1 MDQNGLVLAGTIA
14 AFFAAVLS
22 ITDRL
27 LSLKDRL
34 HADRERKAPAKE
46 ERPSAEQSKR
56 VDPTIGKVIPVSSFL
71 LLQEVAVIL
80 SAGILLNYLG
90 LVLSVRLQSILY
102 LDMAGTALAAFL
114 LGPWWGAMVALIS
127 NSLVNWVLYPEPGAD
142 IIIFPWSL
150 VNMTGGLFW
159 GLMARGAGF
168 RKYLRSSRGSALS
181 HLWYL
186 FSFGVLGACVMSIP
200 GTFVQAALSE
210 QTVFALNPEVASAV
224 QGTVAVMQESLQN
237 QLQAVFG
244 VAWGD
249 SVGWAIFNWL
259 QNWLRYIPDKTIS
272 AAIALAVL
280 KYAFPLFERE
290 LIHGGPGKHH
300 IRDTWASPVFLGCLY
315 AYSFLALMLADEYMS
330 AQYWPLWSAPWLVI
344 GIGAIWIRRYGPSDD
359 AVRQASAGRHER
371 YYQALKPL
379 EREPAYEF
387 CRRLTLATL
396 TSSVFF
402 ALCLTVLM
410 VDFYRVAFN
419 FFCVVYGFLLA
430 VYLIRVAISQ
440 NLSMARADD

>member
-1 MDQNGLVLAGTIA
+1 MDQDGIILAGTIA

-27 LSLKDRL
+27 LTLKDRL
-34 HADRERKAPAKE
+34 HSSKEHKSPAKE
-46 ERPSAEQSKR
+46 ERASADQPKR
-56 VDPTIGKVIPVSSFL
+56 ADRPTGKVLQVSSYL
-71 LLQEVAVIL
+71 LLQEVAVIV
-80 SAGILLNYLG
+80 SAGVLLNYLG
-90 LVLSVRLQSILY
+90 LVLSFRLQSILY
-102 LDMAGTALAAFL
+102 LDMTGTALAAFL
-114 LGPWWGAMVALIS
+114 LGPWWGAIAALIS

-150 VNMTGGLFW
+150 VNMTGGFFW

-168 RKYLRSSRGSALS
+168 RKYLRSTRGSALS

-186 FSFGVLGACVMSIP
+186 FSFGVLGACVMSVP

-210 QTVFALNPEVASAV
+210 QTVFALNPEVATAV
-224 QGTVAVMQESLQN
+224 QGTVAALQESLQY
-237 QLQAVFG
+237 QLQTVFG

-249 SVGWAIFNWL
+249 SAGWAILNWF

-290 LIHGGPGKHH
+290 LIHGGPGKHRL
-300 IRDTWASPVFLGCLY
+300 RDTWSAPVFLGCLY
-315 AYSFLALMLADEYMS
+315 AYSFLALLLADEYMS
-330 AQYWPLWSAPWLVI
+330 AQYWPLWSAPWLIVGVGVI
-344 GIGAIWIRRYGPSDD
+344 WLRRYGPSDD
-359 AVRQASAGRHER
+359 AVRQACAGRYER
-371 YYQALKPL
+371 YYRALKPL
-379 EREPAYEF
+379 EREPVYEF

-402 ALCLTVLM
+402 ALCLTVLL

-430 VYLIRVAISQ
+430 VHLIRVAISQ
-440 NLSMARADD
+440 NLSIARTDE